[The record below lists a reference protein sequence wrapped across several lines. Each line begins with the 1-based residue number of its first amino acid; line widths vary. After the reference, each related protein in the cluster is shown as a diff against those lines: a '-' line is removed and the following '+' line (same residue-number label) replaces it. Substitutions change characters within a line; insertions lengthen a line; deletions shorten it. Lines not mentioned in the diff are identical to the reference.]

1 MSEDPG
7 ARTASTPAP
16 KVGLKPYVVF
26 EATGEKNEDRSFR
39 GKVQAKDRDDAID
52 KVSVQNE
59 ELKKRFDD
67 GQEVELV
74 AIADL
79 HQKTEPISF
88 AVERKRR
95 RKS

>member
-26 EATGEKNEDRSFR
+26 EATGERSEDRSFR

-67 GQEVELV
+67 GQGIPLV
-74 AIADL
+74 AIAEA
-79 HQKTEPISF
+79 HQETEEVSF